1 MPENELVIYV
11 SASTE
16 MDAECEL
23 LGRFLAEITRS
34 TRWIIKRTPGQHE
47 NANPDLETLRKSQFY
62 LILMGVDITAPIG
75 VELREAQQAGIPIL
89 AYRNISEVATP
100 AAAFFIHN
108 SGVVWRRYEGPQAFI
123 RDLERELITRL
134 VEGTPGYGLNL
145 ADIEDLS
152 ARLERLKESE
162 EGIRTANDDARRGA
176 GRGGVILPSD

>member
-1 MPENELVIYV
+1 MENELTIYV
-11 SASTE
+11 SASAE

-23 LGRFLAEITRS
+23 LGQFLAEITRS
-34 TRWIIKRTPGQHE
+34 TRWNIKRTPGRHE
-47 NANPDLETLRKSQFY
+47 YANPDVETLHKSQFY
-62 LILMGVDITAPIG
+62 LILMGVDINAPIG

-108 SGVVWRRYEGPQAFI
+108 SGVVWRRYETPQGFI

-134 VEGTPGYGLNL
+134 VEGTPGYGLNM

-162 EGIRTANDDARRGA
+162 EGAKAANEDARRGA